1 MARRPPGGPFDPFD
15 QSPFSGIQELRIPR
29 PSRRVWLGLA
39 FVGGGILL
47 LFIAAP
53 LISFIAETEWYQALG
68 LETVYLARVGLQVWL
83 FFGGLVVALLVTV
96 GNVAIALRL
105 RSGRALRAVGI
116 RRRTLFSGAGLA
128 GVGAS
133 ALVSLVLASSLRA
146 IWTQLALFMHYS
158 ATGVRDPLFGQDV
171 SFYILQLPFL
181 QSIAGWLLGLLF
193 LTALLVAILYAWRGE
208 AFDLRLPPRAIAHLS
223 VLIGLLALVTAASTF
238 IDRYSLL
245 SQHNGVVWGAGY
257 TDVNARAPLA
267 VIRAVLAVLLAVAL
281 FANVALRRPA
291 IIVGAIAV
299 WVGAAVLG
307 GIYPALVQRVTV
319 QPAELS
325 QESPYI
331 SREIFFTRKAFGV
344 DQVQVQPF
352 NGDQPITAKAL
363 ADDSAT
369 VDNLRLWDN
378 GQLQETYTQLQSIRT
393 YYSFEQI
400 DLDRYTINGKTQQLA
415 ISGRELDQTKLPQQ
429 AQSWVNQKLQ
439 YTHGYGVAAS
449 PVSAVVGEGLPDYVA
464 KDLPPA
470 GPLTVSRPAIYF
482 GHDSTGSYVLAPSAE
497 KEFDYPQGNLNV
509 RNSYQGAHGVKM
521 DGFSRLIWAMR
532 TGDFNLLVSDQV
544 QNNTQILY
552 RRDVGDRVQA
562 IAPFLDYDAPY
573 IVVVDGRIYWI
584 IDAYTTAD
592 TYPYSQQEAGASNH
606 NYLRNSVKVVVDA
619 YDGTPTFYVADPKDP
634 VIRAYQGTFPTL
646 FKPLSQMPAGLQ
658 AHLRV
663 PPQLFKVQAQV
674 YSIYHISDPSTF
686 YNRED
691 VWDFAGLEPY
701 YIEMRLPGESKAEY
715 LQILPF
721 TPFRKQNLV
730 SWLAVRNDQPH
741 YGQMVSFVLP
751 KDKVVFGP
759 AQISSRIQQ
768 TPQISQD
775 RTLLNSQG
783 SSVIQGNLL
792 VVPIGDSFLY
802 FEPWYLKS
810 TTTDQS
816 LPELKKVILAD
827 ATESGSVAYQP
838 TLDQAL
844 SQLVG
849 QQVAGPT
856 APSQQTPTTTTGPS
870 TSPQVADLTA
880 QALQHYNAAQA
891 ALKQGDLA
899 TYANEVN
906 QVGQLLQQIDA
917 LQKGAPAPSPSAS
930 TSTRTSP
937 SASPRSST
945 SASPRPTG

>member
-29 PSRRVWLGLA
+29 PSRRVWTGLA
-39 FVGGGILL
+39 FVAGGILV
-47 LFIAAP
+47 LFVAAP
-53 LISFIAETEWYQALG
+53 AIGFIAETQWFQALG
-68 LETVYLARVGLQVWL
+68 LSSVYLARVGLQAWL
-83 FFGGLVVALLVTV
+83 FFLGLALALLATM

-105 RSGRALRAVGI
+105 RSGTALRAVGI

-128 GVGAS
+128 GVAAS
-133 ALVSLVLASSLRA
+133 VLVSLVLASGLRTS
-146 IWTQLALFMHYS
+146 WPQLALFLHYS
-158 ATGVRDPLFGQDV
+158 ATGVRDPVFGQDV
-171 SFYILQLPFL
+171 SFYILTLPFL

-193 LTALLVAILYAWRGE
+193 MTALLVAVLYAWRGE
-208 AFDLRLPPRAIAHLS
+208 SFDLRLPAHAIAHLS
-223 VLIGLLALVTAASTF
+223 VLIAVLALVTAASTF
-238 IDRYSLL
+238 LDRYSLL

-257 TDVNARAPLA
+257 ADVNARAPLA
-267 VIRAVLAVLLAVAL
+267 VVRAVVAVLLAMAL
-281 FANVALRRPA
+281 LANVALRRPA
-291 IIVGAIAV
+291 LIVGAVGTWVAV
-299 WVGAAVLG
+299 SILA
-307 GIYPALVQRVTV
+307 GIYPAFVQRVTV
-319 QPAELS
+319 QPSELS

-331 SREIFFTRKAFGV
+331 SREISFTRRAFGM
-344 DQVQVQPF
+344 DQVQLRPF
-352 NGDQPITAKAL
+352 NGDKPITAKAI
-363 ADDSAT
+363 ADDRAT

-378 GQLQETYTQLQSIRT
+378 SQLQETYTQLQSIRT
-393 YYSFEQI
+393 YYSFQQI
-400 DLDRYTINGKTQQLA
+400 DLDRYSINGKTQQLA
-415 ISGRELDQTKLPQQ
+415 ISGRELDQGKLPQQ

-464 KDLPPA
+464 KDLPPT
-470 GPLTVSRPAIYF
+470 GPLTVSRPQIYF
-482 GHDSTGSYVLAPSAE
+482 GHATPGSFVLAPSAE

-509 RNSYQGAHGVKM
+509 RNTYQGSHGVVM
-521 DGFSRLIWAMR
+521 DGGSRLIWAMR
-532 TGDFNLLVSDQV
+532 TGDFNLLVSNQV

-552 RRDVGDRVQA
+552 RRDVSERVQA
-562 IAPFLDYDAPY
+562 IAPFLEYDNPY
-573 IVVVDGRIYWI
+573 IVVVNGRVYWI
-584 IDAYTTAD
+584 VDAYTTAD
-592 TYPYSQQEAGASNH
+592 TYPYSQQEAGANGH

-619 YDGTPTFYVADPKDP
+619 YEGTADFYLADSKDP
-634 VIRAYQGTFPTL
+634 VIRAYQGAFPSL
-646 FKPLSQMPAGLQ
+646 FKPMDSMPSGLR

-663 PPQLFKVQAQV
+663 PPKLFKVQAQV
-674 YSIYHISDPSTF
+674 YAIYHISDPSTL

-691 VWDFAGLEPY
+691 VWDFPGLEPY
-701 YIEMRLPGESKAEY
+701 YVEMRLPGESQAEY

-721 TPFRKQNLV
+721 TPYRKQNLV

-741 YGQMVSFVLP
+741 YGEMVSFVLP

-759 AQISSRIQQ
+759 QQIASRIQQ

-838 TLDQAL
+838 SLDQAL

-849 QQVAGPT
+849 QQVATQAP
-856 APSQQTPTTTTGPS
+856 PSQNTTPSTGPP
-870 TSPQVADLTA
+870 TSPQITDLIN

-899 TYANEVN
+899 TYASEID
-906 QVGQLLQQIDA
+906 QVGRLLQQVDA
-917 LQKGAPAPSPSAS
+917 LQKGAPVPSPSAS
-930 TSTRTSP
+930 PSSRASP
-937 SASPRSST
+937 SATPR
-945 SASPRPTG
+945 ASGG

>member
-15 QSPFSGIQELRIPR
+15 QSPFSGIQEIRIPR
-29 PSRRVWLGLA
+29 PTRRVWVGLG

-47 LFIAAP
+47 LFVAAP
-53 LISFIAETEWYQALG
+53 LIGFIAENQWFQALG
-68 LETVYLARVGLQVWL
+68 LGSVYLGRVWMQVWL
-83 FFGGLVVALLVTV
+83 FFLGLAVALLLTV
-96 GNVAIALRL
+96 GDVAVALRL

-116 RRRTLFSGAGLA
+116 RRRTIFSGAGLA
-128 GVGAS
+128 GVAAS
-133 ALVSLVLASSLRA
+133 ALVSLILASGLGTA
-146 IWTQLALFMHYS
+146 WPQLALFLHYS
-158 ATGVRDPLFGQDV
+158 PTGVHEPVFGQDV
-171 SFYILQLPFL
+171 SFYILTLPFL
-181 QSIAGWLLGLLF
+181 QTIAGWLLGLLF
-193 LTALLVAILYAWRGE
+193 LTALLVAILYAWRGDT
-208 AFDLRLPPRAIAHLS
+208 FDLRLPPRAIAHIS

-238 IDRYSLL
+238 LDRYSLL

-257 TDVNARAPLA
+257 ADVNARAPLA
-267 VIRAVLAVLLAVAL
+267 VARAVLAVLLAGLL
-281 FANVALRRPA
+281 FANAGLRRPA
-291 IIVGAIAV
+291 VIGAAVAV
-299 WVGAAVLG
+299 WVGVAVLA
-307 GIYPALVQRVTV
+307 GIYPALIQRVTV
-319 QPAELS
+319 QPSELS

-331 SREIFFTRKAFGV
+331 SREIEFTRRAYGV
-344 DQVQVQPF
+344 DQVQIRPF
-352 NGDQPITAKAL
+352 NGDQPVTAKAI
-363 ADDSAT
+363 ADDRAT
-369 VDNLRLWDN
+369 IDNLRLWDN
-378 GQLQETYTQLQSIRT
+378 SQLQETYTQLQSIRT

-400 DLDRYTINGKTQQLA
+400 DVDRYAVNGKVQQLA
-415 ISGRELDQTKLPQQ
+415 ISGRELDQGKLPQQ

-470 GPLTVSRPAIYF
+470 GPLVVSRPQIYF
-482 GHDSTGSYVLAPSAE
+482 GHSPAGSYVLAPSAE

-509 RNSYQGAHGVKM
+509 RNNYQGGHGVKM
-521 DGFSRLIWAMR
+521 DGGTRAIWSLR
-532 TGDFNLLVSDQV
+532 TGDFNLLVSSQV
-544 QNNTQILY
+544 QDRTQILY
-552 RRDVGDRVQA
+552 RRDVGDRVKA
-562 IAPFLDYDAPY
+562 IAPFLEYDAPY
-573 IVVVDGRIYWI
+573 IVVVNGRVYWI
-584 IDAYTTAD
+584 VDAYTTAD
-592 TYPYSQQEAGASNH
+592 SYPYSRQEAGANNH

-619 YDGTPTFYVADPKDP
+619 YEGTADFYLADSRDP
-634 VIRAYQGTFPTL
+634 VVNAYQGAFPSL
-646 FKPLSQMPAGLQ
+646 FKPLDQMPSGLK

-663 PPQLFKVQAQV
+663 PPKLFKVQAQV
-674 YSIYHISDPSTF
+674 YSTYHISDPSTF

-691 VWDFAGLEPY
+691 IWDFPGLEPY
-701 YIEMRLPGESKAEY
+701 YVEMRLPGESQAEY

-759 AQISSRIQQ
+759 QQIASRIQQ

-827 ATESGSVAYQP
+827 ATESGSVAYQNS
-838 TLDQAL
+838 LDLAL

-849 QQVAGPT
+849 QQVATTTSPSQTPT
-856 APSQQTPTTTTGPS
+856 APTGPAI
-870 TSPQVADLTA
+870 SPQVSELIS

-891 ALKQGDLA
+891 ALKQGDLGAYA
-899 TYANEVN
+899 TEID
-906 QVGQLLQQIDA
+906 QVGRLLQQVDA
-917 LQKGAPAPSPSAS
+917 LQKGAPAASPSAS
-930 TSTRTSP
+930 AAPR
-937 SASPRSST
+937 ASPTATPR
-945 SASPRPTG
+945 ASGR

>member
-47 LFIAAP
+47 LFISAP
-53 LISFIAETEWYQALG
+53 LISFIAETEWYRALG
-68 LETVYLARVGLQVWL
+68 LESVYLSRVGIQAWL
-83 FFGGLVVALLVTV
+83 FFGGLAFALLVTA
-96 GNVAIALRL
+96 GNVAITLSL
-105 RSGRALRAVGI
+105 RSGRVLRAVGI

-128 GVGAS
+128 GLAAS
-133 ALVSLVLASSLRA
+133 ALVSLVLAGGLRST
-146 IWTQLALFMHYS
+146 WSQLALFTHYS

-193 LTALLVAILYAWRGE
+193 LTALLTAILYAWRGE

-267 VIRAVLAVLLAVAL
+267 VIRAVLAVLLALAL
-281 FANVALRRPA
+281 FANAAVRRPA
-291 IIVGAIAV
+291 VIVGAVAV
-299 WVGAAVLG
+299 WVGVSIVA
-307 GIYPALVQRVTV
+307 GIYPAFVQRVTV

-331 SREIFFTRKAFGV
+331 SREIASTRRAFGL
-344 DQVQVQPF
+344 DQVQVQAF
-352 NGDQPITAKAL
+352 GGDQPVTAKAV
-363 ADDSAT
+363 ADDRAT
-369 VDNLRLWDN
+369 IDNLRLWDN
-378 GQLQETYTQLQSIRT
+378 NQLQDTYTQLQSIRT

-400 DLDRYTINGKTQQLA
+400 DVDRYTIDGQTKQLA

-464 KDLPPA
+464 KDLPPT
-470 GPLTVSRPAIYF
+470 GPLAVSRPEIYF
-482 GHDSTGSYVLAPSAE
+482 GHDATGSYVLAPSAE
-497 KEFDYPQGNLNV
+497 KEFDYPQGNENV
-509 RNSYQGAHGVKM
+509 RNNYKGTHGVQM

-544 QNNTQILY
+544 QSNTQILY
-552 RRDVGDRVQA
+552 RRDVSTRVQA
-562 IAPFLDYDAPY
+562 IAPFLQYDAPY
-573 IVVVDGRIYWI
+573 IVVVNGRIYWI

-592 TYPYSQQEAGASNH
+592 TYPYSHQEPGAGDN
-606 NYLRNSVKVVVDA
+606 NYMRNSVKVVVDA
-619 YDGTPTFYVADPKDP
+619 YEGTANFYIADPKDP
-634 VIRAYQGTFPTL
+634 IARAYQGTFPTL
-646 FKPLSQMPAGLQ
+646 FKPLSEMPAGLQ

-663 PPQLFKVQAQV
+663 PPKLFKVQAQV
-674 YSIYHISDPSTF
+674 YSTYHISDPSTF

-701 YIEMRLPGESKAEY
+701 YIEMRIPGESKAEY

-730 SWLAVRNDQPH
+730 SWLAVRNDPPH

-759 AQISSRIQQ
+759 QQIASRIQQ

-792 VVPIGDSFLY
+792 VVPIGNSFLY

-827 ATESGSVAYQP
+827 AAESGSVAYQP
-838 TLDQAL
+838 TLEQAL

-849 QQVAGPT
+849 QQVAGPST
-856 APSQQTPTTTTGPS
+856 PSQAPTTTTPAVA
-870 TSPQVADLTA
+870 PQIADLTG

-899 TYANEVN
+899 TYANEMN

-930 TSTRTSP
+930 PSPRASP
-937 SASPRSST
+937 SVTPRAS
-945 SASPRPTG
+945 G